1 VSPAR
6 VSGASHAGEVV
17 LVTGAGRGIGRAI
30 ADAHADAGAAVLY
43 LDFDPALAETA
54 ARDAAARGARAKALA
69 ANVADDAAVQAA
81 VAEGVAA
88 FGPITAL
95 INNAGVSPKSGS
107 AGGKAPVWEMGAA
120 EWAQV
125 VGVNLS
131 GAFHCVRAVAPGMI
145 AARRGSIVSIAS
157 VAGRTY
163 CDIVGVHYAATKAG
177 LIGLTKHLAGELG
190 PHAITVN
197 AIAPGR
203 IDTPLMRG
211 TASAAN
217 DKVKEATPMRRFG
230 APEEVAQTALFLTS
244 DQSRFVTGQVI
255 DVAGGWLLT

>member
-1 VSPAR
+1 MS
-6 VSGASHAGEVV
+6 ASHAGEVV

-43 LDFDPALAETA
+43 LDLDPALS
-54 ARDAAARGARAKALA
+54 AAAAQDAIKRGARAKALA
-69 ANVADDAAVQAA
+69 ANVADDGAAQAA
-81 VAEGVAA
+81 IAEGAAA

-95 INNAGVSPKSGS
+95 VNNAGISPKTGS
-107 AGGKAPVWEMGAA
+107 AGGKSPIWEMSAS
-120 EWAQV
+120 EWANV

-145 AARRGSIVSIAS
+145 AAGRGSIVSIAS

-177 LIGLTKHLAGELG
+177 LIGMTKHLAGELG
-190 PHAITVN
+190 PHAIAVN

-217 DKVKEATPMRRFG
+217 DKVRDVTPMRRFG
-230 APEEVAQTALFLTS
+230 SPEDVAQTALFLTS
-244 DQSRFVTGQVI
+244 NQSRFVTGQVI